1 MTKSFN
7 IMDLLLPTN
16 NLGRSVARSNFLRI
30 RRAFAHGAKTLAAIM
45 AKVCVMLGAMLLQA
59 RQNSAGRAGTGGFTM
74 GCASRCPVGAWAVHR
89 MSAVL
94 QGCWQ
99 RRVEAQ
105 RWSLLIQ

>member
-45 AKVCVMLGAMLLQA
+45 AKVSVCV
-59 RQNSAGRAGTGGFTM
+59 
-74 GCASRCPVGAWAVHR
+74 
-89 MSAVL
+89 
-94 QGCWQ
+94 
-99 RRVEAQ
+99 
-105 RWSLLIQ
+105 